1 MSLLRFTPKIYR
13 FKGCLNV
20 PKSPCRRGYALA
32 SVSQPVLRSSAGVQA
47 DDNALRQ
54 VFDEPMHP
62 QLNPGLKPTGLFGY
76 PEMSS
81 PGSIIALGERTLSRA
96 KVLVTRAKQARQSR
110 SELRLLVK
118 TLDRLSDMLCM
129 VIDMCELVRHAHPD
143 PQISGAA
150 NSVYEYLCSYMN
162 TLNTDIEL
170 HDTLAVFLTDSE
182 MLASTTYEEQQV
194 ARIFLYDFEKSG
206 IHLPDADRQRCVQL
220 SDEILVLGSRFLQ
233 QASSTRPSYEMP
245 IELLDGMASSY
256 RQEVIST
263 SSSRWHSKNLRIT
276 PHSRAH
282 YLVSRFAP
290 NEEAR
295 KRAFVGANTSSEGQI
310 SNLENLLGARTKL
323 AKLIG
328 YDSYAQMALGNTM
341 AKQPDHVLQFLR
353 TLSEHHRPAAA
364 ANAHAIALAK
374 QIQLDL
380 PSPPALLPW
389 DRDFY
394 SPLVPTT
401 HSHMSLSSFFSLG
414 IVLQG
419 LSRLFTRLYGILLR
433 PASMAQG
440 ESWHQDVRKLEV
452 VDETEGL
459 IGYIYLDPWTRDG
472 KSSGAA
478 HYTVRCSR
486 RVDDDD
492 IAGDAVAA
500 KDEDIDLALPLQ
512 VPSVRT
518 SGKIGKY
525 QLPII
530 VLMCDVG
537 PSHSLPSLLTWP
549 EVETVFH
556 EMGHA
561 IHSMIGRTDYHN
573 VAGTRCATDFV
584 ELPSILMEHLV
595 ASPACV
601 GLFARH
607 HKTDLALPYEELRK
621 HMAANDQFAALN
633 SQHQIMLAALDQVLH
648 SAVHEDSTTEWA
660 RLHETMGVLPYAP
673 GTSWQTQFGHL
684 FSYGAT
690 YYSYLFDRAIASRV
704 FDVVFSGNEGDL
716 NREMGERFK
725 ERVLKWGGGKEP
737 WELVGDV
744 LEDEV
749 IAEGGKAAMTE
760 VGKWGIGDETQS

>member
-1 MSLLRFTPKIYR
+1 MSLLRSIPKIYR
-13 FKGCLNV
+13 FKGCLNA
-20 PKSPCRRGYALA
+20 PKSTYRRSYAA
-32 SVSQPVLRSSAGVQA
+32 VSISQPVLRSDAGLLADDADLRHVFDDPVPPQTAGV
-47 DDNALRQ
+47 
-54 VFDEPMHP
+54 
-62 QLNPGLKPTGLFGY
+62 LKPTGLFGY

-81 PGSIIALGERTLSRA
+81 AGSILALGERTLSRA
-96 KVLVTRAKQARQSR
+96 KVLVTRAKQSRQSR
-110 SELRLLVK
+110 SELRKLVK
-118 TLDRLSDMLCM
+118 TLDRLSDMLCI

-143 PQISGAA
+143 PQISGSA

-170 HDTLAVFLTDSE
+170 HDALTAFLKDAE
-182 MLASTTYEEQQV
+182 MLANTTYEEQQV

-206 IHLPDADRQRCVQL
+206 IHLPGPDRQRCVQL
-220 SDEILVLGSRFLQ
+220 SDDILILGSKFLQ
-233 QASSTRPSYEMP
+233 QAGSTRPSYNMP
-245 IELLDGMASSY
+245 IELLDGMPASF
-256 RQEVIST
+256 RQEVVST
-263 SSSRWHSKNLRIT
+263 SSSKWNSRTLRVT
-276 PHSRAH
+276 PQSRAH
-282 YLVSRFAP
+282 YLISRFAP
-290 NEEAR
+290 KEEAR
-295 KRAFVGANTSSEGQI
+295 RIAFVGANTSSETQI
-310 SNLENLLGARTKL
+310 NTLESLLDARTKL

-341 AKQPDHVLQFLR
+341 AKQPDHVMQFLR

-364 ANAHAIALAK
+364 ADAHAIALAK

-380 PSPPALLPW
+380 PSPPALQPW

-394 SPLVPTT
+394 SPLVPTP
-401 HSHMSLSSFFSLG
+401 HSLISLSSFFSLG
-414 IVLQG
+414 TVLQG
-419 LSRLFTRLYGILLR
+419 LTRLFTKLYGISLR

-440 ESWHQDVRKLEV
+440 ESWHEDVRKLEV

-459 IGYIYLDPWTRDG
+459 IGYIYLDPWSREG
-472 KSSGAA
+472 KSPGAA

-492 IAGDAVAA
+492 IAGDAMAA
-500 KDEDIDLALPLQ
+500 QHEDIDLALPLQ
-512 VPSVRT
+512 VPSVRP
-518 SGKIGKY
+518 SGKHGKY

-537 PSHSLPSLLTWP
+537 ASRSLPSLLTWP

-573 VAGTRCATDFV
+573 VSGTRCATDFV

-607 HKTDLALPYEELRK
+607 HKSGLALPYEELRK
-621 HMAANDQFAALN
+621 QMAANEQFEALN

-660 RLHETMGVLPYAP
+660 HLHETMGVLPYAP

-704 FDVVFSGNEGDL
+704 FDVVFNGNEGDL
-716 NREMGERFK
+716 SREMGERLK
-725 ERVLKWGGGKEP
+725 DEVLKWGGGKEP
-737 WELVGDV
+737 WAMVGEA
-744 LEDEV
+744 LQDEV
-749 IAEGGKAAMTE
+749 IAAGGKAAMTE
-760 VGKWGIGDETQS
+760 VGKWGIGDET